1 MDKVN
6 HFKKDDVE
14 VNRLWGFDYCFCH
27 SDCDRKDCGRN
38 TKSESFKLMMCQPN
52 DSVYTASDLSQ
63 VCSEYK
69 KPTVDEEDSY
79 AKNWFVGDM

>member
-1 MDKVN
+1 MNKEN
-6 HFKKDDVE
+6 HFWTDDVKL
-14 VNRLWGFDYCFCH
+14 NRLIGFDYCFCH
-27 SDCDRKDCGRN
+27 SDCCNKDCGRN

-69 KPTVDEEDSY
+69 KEEDDVKS
-79 AKNWFVGDM
+79 V